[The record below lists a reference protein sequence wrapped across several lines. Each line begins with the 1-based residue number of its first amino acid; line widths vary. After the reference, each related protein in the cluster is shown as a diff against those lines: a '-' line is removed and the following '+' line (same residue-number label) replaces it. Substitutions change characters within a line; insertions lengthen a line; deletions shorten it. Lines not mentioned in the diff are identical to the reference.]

1 MPRKIVNA
9 LTPLAVKNAKPG
21 RHADGGGLYVLV
33 KESGARSWV
42 YRATIAGKV
51 RDIGLGPAA
60 GAEAVSLADARE
72 LARDKAK
79 EAKPSLPSAPT
90 SNASPSNIGAC
101 NTARSPLNINPQMR
115 PTLR

>member
-33 KESGARSWV
+33 KESGARSWL

-51 RDIGLGPAA
+51 RGNPRLR
-60 GAEAVSLADARE
+60 SSQADAGSQSRC
-72 LARDKAK
+72 
-79 EAKPSLPSAPT
+79 T
-90 SNASPSNIGAC
+90 SCQGIAVVIPDGGRGLC
-101 NTARSPLNINPQMR
+101 R
-115 PTLR
+115 PA